1 MAHLDEILL
10 LLHGIKPAL
19 DRTVLESQLL
29 CYQHLLVHMIKVGWQ
44 LGFFTNGHNA
54 INIWS
59 FAF

>member
-19 DRTVLESQLL
+19 DKTVLESQLL

-44 LGFFTNGHNA
+44 LGFFYQ
-54 INIWS
+54 WS
-59 FAF
+59 